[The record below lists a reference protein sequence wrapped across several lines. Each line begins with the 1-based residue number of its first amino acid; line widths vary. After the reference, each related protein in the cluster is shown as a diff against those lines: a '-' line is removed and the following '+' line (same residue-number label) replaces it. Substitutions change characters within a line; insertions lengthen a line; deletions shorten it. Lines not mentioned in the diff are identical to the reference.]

1 MSAFTE
7 LALQC
12 ERRNWQ
18 LAVDGRYPNG
28 RHSEGLL
35 LDTLEVRSR
44 TGVDGTF
51 DLLASVDLDPAD
63 LDAAAI
69 AAARALDA
77 KGLIA

>member
-1 MSAFTE
+1 MSAFSE

-12 ERRNWQ
+12 DRRDWRIA
-18 LAVDGRYPNG
+18 LDGRYPNG
-28 RHSEGLL
+28 RHGDGLL
-35 LDTLEVRSR
+35 LDTLEVRGR
-44 TGVDGTF
+44 TDRDGTF